1 MKRTLAK
8 MLGILIVIVLSMQ
21 NSLVY
26 VLIET
31 QKLEQQQDKINDQIE
46 DALKKQDELEK
57 QKSAA
62 MKAVEDLIGKVSNA
76 EAEVEKLENQR
87 NELQKQIDFLKD
99 NK

>member
-8 MLGILIVIVLSMQ
+8 MLGIFIVIVLSMQ

-26 VLIET
+26 ALTET
-31 QKLEQQQDKINDQIE
+31 QELEQKQDKINDQIDE
-46 DALKKQDELEK
+46 ALKKQDELEK
-57 QKSAA
+57 QKSVA

-87 NELQKQIDFLKD
+87 NELQ
-99 NK
+99 NTR